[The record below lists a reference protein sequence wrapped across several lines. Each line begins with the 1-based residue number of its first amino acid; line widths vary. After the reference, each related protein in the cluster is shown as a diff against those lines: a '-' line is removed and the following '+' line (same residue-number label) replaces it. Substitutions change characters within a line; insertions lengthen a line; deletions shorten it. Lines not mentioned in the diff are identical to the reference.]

1 MWRIYGFIINEM
13 SPAVYSL
20 HLHLEDQHPVTF
32 QANDDLINILNLDRS
47 RKTMLTQFFALNRVN
62 ENAKRLL
69 YKQIP
74 EYYVWNHQHK
84 EWTPRKTKTVIGRIV
99 TANPFEGERYFM
111 RILLNHVRGPLSF
124 EDLRTVEGI
133 LAPTFRET
141 ATMHGLL
148 QRDSSLEDCLHE
160 ASLYQMPSSLRRLFA
175 TILVYCNPT
184 NPRDLWERF
193 EEDMSID
200 FKSSEDSTSTARYH
214 VLRSISS
221 TIESMGKNINSY
233 HLLDEDISFDG
244 NEFQSREIDDE
255 LGVEIP
261 EEDITSSRSLN
272 SEQQQVYNVVLEKVL
287 SNQNDAF
294 FVDGP
299 GGTGKTFLYKAL
311 LATVRSRNL
320 VALATASSGV
330 AASILPGGRIAHS
343 RFKLPL
349 DTDEK
354 TTCSVSKQSAL
365 ANLLRAAKL
374 IIWDEAPMTRK
385 QHIEALDKM
394 LRDINDS
401 DVAFGGKVVVFGG
414 DFRQVLLVV
423 RKGTR
428 QEQVNSS
435 LVHSYLWPTLTKF

>member
-1 MWRIYGFIINEM
+1 
-13 SPAVYSL
+13 
-20 HLHLEDQHPVTF
+20 
-32 QANDDLINILNLDRS
+32 
-47 RKTMLTQFFALNRVN
+47 
-62 ENAKRLL
+62 
-69 YKQIP
+69 
-74 EYYVWNHQHK
+74 
-84 EWTPRKTKTVIGRIV
+84 
-99 TANPFEGERYFM
+99 
-111 RILLNHVRGPLSF
+111 
-124 EDLRTVEGI
+124 
-133 LAPTFRET
+133 
-141 ATMHGLL
+141 
-148 QRDSSLEDCLHE
+148 
-160 ASLYQMPSSLRRLFA
+160 
-175 TILVYCNPT
+175 
-184 NPRDLWERF
+184 
-193 EEDMSID
+193 MSID

-294 FVDGP
+294 FVYGP
-299 GGTGKTFLYKAL
+299 SGTGKTFLYRAL

-320 VALATASSGV
+320 VALATALSGV
-330 AASILPGGRIAHS
+330 AASILPGGRTAHS

-354 TTCSVSKQSAL
+354 TTCCVSKQSAL

-394 LRDINDS
+394 L
-401 DVAFGGKVVVFGG
+401 
-414 DFRQVLLVV
+414 
-423 RKGTR
+423 
-428 QEQVNSS
+428 
-435 LVHSYLWPTLTKF
+435 